1 MRERVFIAH
10 NLLCILEILPRS
22 HLKADFRTRAG
33 FAFTRFVDVKKTDYG
48 TLLHKTSCV
57 PLTVLNLPD
66 LCPPEECFSR
76 LKAETALTQQASSS
90 I

>member
-1 MRERVFIAH
+1 MWEQVFIAQ

-33 FAFTRFVDVKKTDYG
+33 FAFTRSVDVKKTDYG

-57 PLTVLNLPD
+57 PLMVLNPPD
-66 LCPPEECFSR
+66 LRAPEERFSR
-76 LKAETALTQQASSS
+76 LKAEPALARQASSS